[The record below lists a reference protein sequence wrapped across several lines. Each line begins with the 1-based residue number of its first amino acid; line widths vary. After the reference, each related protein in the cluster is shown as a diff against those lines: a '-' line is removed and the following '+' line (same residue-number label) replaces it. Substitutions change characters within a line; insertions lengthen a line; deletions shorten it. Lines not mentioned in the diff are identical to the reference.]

1 VSLAVLIQASLAR
14 MTAEIME
21 QVIGNKEP
29 EQGEDDLVEMD
40 VDQGGQEEA
49 STATSGVNPTDP
61 AAAVVPAVSEAAVE
75 REVDDPVEASGKCA
89 DEEVTIYAADTT
101 LDTFFDAERGV
112 LSSLSDGGFQ
122 HLLSGAR
129 ASTGATAGRYLFE
142 VQLLGS
148 VEKAKT
154 VLRVGFS
161 TAGSSLFL
169 GDKHGHG
176 VAFDSGG
183 AFLAAG
189 QKKKVCGK
197 IGKKVVGILLN
208 LNKDGPNAGTVSLF
222 LDGERAG
229 QPQAIPPELL
239 GKAFFPTITF
249 MNVTL
254 AVNFGRSKRQL
265 RALPF
270 KCTMFANILKANCE
284 QSTLR
289 PSKDGSFQ
297 VVVPVGLPE
306 QGVFDFVDSFRAE
319 RPQFEELSDRRLLEW
334 CKESGIEVQ
343 EALSCSRDRVDFASA
358 PAGLNGESLQP
369 MLKTLALLAR
379 RDVIFCEVCS
389 GLLKAQ
395 RTELLRNLPQNT
407 RRSAIVVVGEPSAAF
422 KAFKEKVPTR
432 EADNIPDV
440 SEKALGCYS
449 QFSMPTEAEGFEKV
463 NYEWLGKDA
472 AEAHLKAWILERKAT
487 TIIEDLEPG
496 EWFKEKVKEWHA
508 LRAVLRQRHVEY
520 AKKKKETPQ
529 LLDTASS
536 FDIKGMT
543 IDDIHNIDSKGTP
556 IYANFKFEDW
566 LLLQWRLDLHFLAHA
581 FAMDVGDADRPGIP
595 EEQLAHYYQIYT
607 KVKCDPSKLACDN
620 LQKVLRLLKL
630 PGLELADKGGK
641 SKILCSGLD
650 KDTSL
655 KDFIIGV
662 ESYRRDRNRRI
673 DAGDESAQLRF
684 PKTQPPKAGA
694 PPAKGPGPKPA
705 PGKGIQKGNPPS
717 VKAVSKAPSPGA
729 AAAAGASA
737 VKRVV
742 PPAAAGP
749 GGLKRPTAP
758 SAPPP
763 GFVKKPRLE
772 GEAAGDIPTGKAP
785 IAKAPISKAPI
796 SKAPVSKA
804 PVGKAPVAKAP
815 IAKVPPVRPA

>member
-1 VSLAVLIQASLAR
+1 
-14 MTAEIME
+14 MTAEAME
-21 QVIGNKEP
+21 QVIED
-29 EQGEDDLVEMD
+29 EEIEEGEDDLVEMD
-40 VDQGGQEEA
+40 VVDQEGREEGGTEA
-49 STATSGVNPTDP
+49 PDAAVVDDPPDP
-61 AAAVVPAVSEAAVE
+61 AAAAVPPAGAASATVSVE
-75 REVDDPVEASGKCA
+75 REVDDPPEASGQCV
-89 DEEVTIYAADTT
+89 DEEVTIHAADTT
-101 LDTFFDAERGV
+101 LDTFFDTERGI

-129 ASTGATAGRYLFE
+129 ASTGAIAGRYLFE

-148 VEKAKT
+148 VEKAKS

-169 GDKHGHG
+169 GDKHRHG
-176 VAFDSGG
+176 ISFDSEGM
-183 AFLAAG
+183 FCAAG

-197 IGKKVVGILLN
+197 IGKKNLGILLN

-229 QPQAIPPELL
+229 QPQAIPAELL
-239 GKAFFPTITF
+239 GKALFPTITF

-254 AVNFGRSKRQL
+254 AVNLGRSKRQL

-270 KCTMFANILKANCE
+270 RCTMFANILKANSE

-319 RPQFEELSDRRLLEW
+319 RPHFEELSDRRLLEW

-343 EALSCSRDRVDFASA
+343 EALSSSRDRPDFTSA
-358 PAGLNGESLQP
+358 PAGLDGQSLRP

-379 RDVIFCEVCS
+379 RDLIFCEVCS

-395 RTELLRNLPQNT
+395 RSELLKNLPQNV
-407 RRSAIVVVGEPSAAF
+407 RRSAVVVVGEPSAAF
-422 KAFKEKVPTR
+422 KQKLLPR
-432 EADNIPDV
+432 SADSLPDV
-440 SEKALGCYS
+440 CDKALGCYS
-449 QFSMPTEAEGFEKV
+449 QFCLPTEAEGFGKV
-463 NYEWLGKDA
+463 DYEWLGKEA

-508 LRAVLRQRHVEY
+508 LRDVLRKRHVEY
-520 AKKKKETPQ
+520 AKKRKETPQ

-543 IDDIHNIDSKGTP
+543 IDDIHNIDSKSTP
-556 IYANFKFEDW
+556 IYANFKYEDW
-566 LLLQWRLDLHFLAHA
+566 LLLQWRLEMHFLAHA
-581 FAMDVGDADRPGIP
+581 FALDVEDSDRPGIP
-595 EEQLAHYYQIYT
+595 EEQLAHYYSIYY
-607 KVKCDPSKLACDN
+607 KVKCDPGKLACDN
-620 LQKVLRLLKL
+620 LQKVFKLLKL
-630 PGLELADKGGK
+630 PGLELTDKGGK
-641 SKILCSGLD
+641 SKILCSGAD

-705 PGKGIQKGNPPS
+705 PGVAVAKPPS

-742 PPAAAGP
+742 PPSAAPAGA
-749 GGLKRPTAP
+749 GVVKRPAPP

-763 GFVKKPRLE
+763 GFAKKPRLE
-772 GEAAGDIPTGKAP
+772 GEATAPTGKAP
-785 IAKAPISKAPI
+785 VAKAPISKAPI
-796 SKAPVSKA
+796 GKAPVSKA
-804 PVGKAPVAKAP
+804 PVGKAPIAKAP
-815 IAKVPPVRPA
+815 IAKSRPA